1 MGKYNFDEIIE
12 RRGTGSL
19 KWNGPDNELPM
30 WVADM
35 DFQTAPEIRDAM
47 VRIAERGVYGYNVMP
62 AEWEL
67 SYQEWW
73 QRKHELTIGKGEL
86 LFAKGIVPAISSMI
100 RSFTEPG
107 DSVLI
112 QPPVYNCFFRTIKD
126 NHRKIVENNLLV
138 GDDLSCSIDFDDLE
152 GKLSDPS
159 VKLFI
164 LCNPQNPGGRIWS
177 REELAAMGEL
187 AAKHNVVII
196 SDEIHCDLTEPG
208 KSYQP
213 FAAVNETCRQ
223 NSLTC
228 LAPSKTFNL
237 AGIQTS
243 AIYSANEELR
253 KRAEQGFDTDEV
265 SEPGSF
271 AAEAA
276 IAAFRYGESWL
287 FELNEYI
294 SENKKT
300 VKAFLS
306 EELPE
311 IRVTPSEATYLLWL
325 DCRKLSKQGA
335 GFASFLREKTGLF
348 LLDGKNYGESGKGFL
363 RMNVACP
370 RALVVDGL
378 KRLKEGVL
386 LWNQE
391 KE

>member
-1 MGKYNFDEIIE
+1 MGKYDFDTIIE

-19 KWNGPDNELPM
+19 KWNGPESELPM

-35 DFQTAPEIRDAM
+35 DFSTAPEIREAI
-47 VRIAERGVYGYNVMP
+47 VRIAERGVYGYNIMP
-62 AEWEL
+62 PAWEL

-73 QRKHELTIGKGEL
+73 QKRHGLTINAGEL

-100 RSFTEPG
+100 RSFTEQG
-107 DSVLI
+107 DGVLI
-112 QPPVYNCFFRTIKD
+112 QPPVYNCFFRTIRE
-126 NHRKIVENNLLV
+126 NQRRVVENNLLIAE
-138 GDDLSCSIDFDDLE
+138 DLSCSVDFDDLE
-152 GKLSDPS
+152 TKLSDPS

-164 LCNPQNPGGRIWS
+164 LCNPQNPGGRLWTK
-177 REELAAMGEL
+177 EELSAMGDL
-187 AAKHNVVII
+187 AIKHNVVII

-208 KSYQP
+208 KNYQP

-243 AIYSANEELR
+243 AVFSANEELR

-271 AAEAA
+271 SAEAA
-276 IAAFRYGESWL
+276 IAAFRYGEPWL
-287 FELNEYI
+287 AELNEYI
-294 SENKKT
+294 QENKET
-300 VKAFLS
+300 VKSFLGA
-306 EELPE
+306 ELPE

-325 DCRKLSKQGA
+325 DIRALPGQGE
-335 GFASFLREKTGLF
+335 GFAAFLRKETGLY
-348 LLDGKNYGESGKGFL
+348 LLDGRIYGDHGRGFL

-370 RALVVDGL
+370 RALLDDGL
-378 KRLKEGVL
+378 KRLKKGTEAFISR
-386 LWNQE
+386 
-391 KE
+391 